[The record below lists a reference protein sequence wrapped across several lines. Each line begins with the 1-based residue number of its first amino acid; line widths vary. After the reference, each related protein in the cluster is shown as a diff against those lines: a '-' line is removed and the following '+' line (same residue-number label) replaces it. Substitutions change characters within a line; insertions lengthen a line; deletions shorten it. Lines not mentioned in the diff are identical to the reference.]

1 MRPIAQMSSRRM
13 IVAKLRPPPLASV
26 LIPRPRLQEALAGA
40 AGGHRVVLII
50 AGAGA
55 GKTTAAARFLEARP
69 GRTAWLSLDR
79 SDTAAGRFVSYLAAT
94 VGQEEPRLESLV
106 QDSLADGLLAEDC
119 AGLLAERL
127 GPGWTI
133 VLDDLHHLEPDAPA
147 LVPLRAFLRYLP
159 ADALAVLVSRRM
171 PSVDLFHGLLTD
183 QLSGLFDDELAFSLD
198 ETQALLQAR
207 EVAVDPRAVHGA
219 TGGWAAGIVF
229 EALRGP
235 GRASA
240 FRTTEGPLFSYLGD
254 EILHG
259 LTPRLR
265 RALLRT
271 AVLDTVT
278 QERLERLLRERPPV
292 MIDEL
297 ARLHLPATAEPEGLR
312 YHPQFRE
319 FLEYRL
325 RRELP
330 DEVPALLDS
339 YGRLLAAEGFV
350 EEAVDVL
357 LQGGSR
363 REAEA
368 LAERTVR
375 ALRRRGDWSKVLSW
389 TEALGEEALRRRPVL
404 REAQVRA
411 LLNARRQ
418 EELEDLVHEML
429 ATGEVGELVES
440 APDVAAW
447 AVWALHG
454 SGEWAKLI
462 PLLPPRG
469 RSQVA
474 EVMRYMLVSSVARE
488 PPEDLAESALARTH
502 PLHVVLQ
509 EALYFQGRL
518 RAAGLLADV
527 AAASAGPVTAAVAQ
541 VHKVNVLR
549 ARGDPA
555 AARRVL
561 ETVPAS
567 IRSSRFIEFWLHA
580 EAELVLEE
588 GNGERALELIRS
600 AREVSARHGWRVG
613 DRAIFGAVEGR
624 MLVRLGAAE
633 DAMPVLAGVRAWCA
647 QRGLASFREWA
658 ESWLGAAM
666 LVLGRPAE
674 EARALLAQAVAGMRR
689 ARRHLEL
696 PAAAVFLAE
705 AEWRL
710 GDAEA
715 HDRAADAAYAAAEDC
730 GTLHPLAGALE
741 LMPEVLAR
749 RLDAEPVDGE
759 RRWRTLVPR
768 SPTAV
773 AALATEGARLR
784 VRTLGTPALE
794 LDGEPVANVPL
805 KAVELAAEISH
816 AGPPGV
822 ARSQLVSTLFE
833 GSRDGPNYL
842 RQLVFRLRR
851 ALPAELEL
859 RSSGTKLAWRP
870 AESVAADDALLESL
884 HGRVRV
890 EVGQGLTETLER
902 ALALVERGQYMEG
915 LDDESVIE
923 RRRVLAGTAMD
934 VRLDY
939 ARAMRV
945 AGAPGRALAV
955 LTAAVDADPYR
966 EDAWQ
971 ELMRVQAGLA
981 GPAAVARV
989 FLDCRRS
996 LSEVG
1001 LEPSGET
1008 RVMLERLR
1016 G

>member
-1 MRPIAQMSSRRM
+1 MRPTAQMSSRRM
-13 IVAKLRPPPLASV
+13 IVAKLRPPPLAAV
-26 LIPRPRLQEALAGA
+26 LIPRPRVQEALTGA
-40 AGGHRVVLII
+40 AASHRVVLVI

-55 GKTTAAARFLEARP
+55 GKTTAVARFLEERA
-69 GRTAWLSLDR
+69 GRTAWLSLDP
-79 SDTAAGRFVSYLAAT
+79 SDTAAGRFVSYLAAA
-94 VGQEEPRLESLV
+94 VGQREPHLETTI
-106 QDSLADGLLAEDC
+106 QESLADGLLAEDC

-183 QLSGLFDDELAFSLD
+183 QLSGVYDEELAFSLD
-198 ETQALLQAR
+198 ETQALLEAR
-207 EVAVDPRAVHGA
+207 EVDVDPRPVHVA

-229 EALRGP
+229 EALRRP
-235 GRASA
+235 GSPSA
-240 FRTTEGPLFSYLGD
+240 FPTTEGPLFSYLGD
-254 EILHG
+254 EILNG
-259 LTPRLR
+259 LPPRLR

-271 AVLDTVT
+271 AVLDVVT
-278 QERLERLLRERPPV
+278 GERLERLPGERPPV
-292 MIDEL
+292 MIEEL
-297 ARLHLPATAEPEGLR
+297 ARLHLPATAEAHGLR

-319 FLEYRL
+319 FLDYRL
-325 RRELP
+325 ARELP
-330 DEVPALLDS
+330 HEVPGLLGS
-339 YGRLLAAEGFV
+339 YGRLLAEEGFL

-357 LQGGSR
+357 LRGGLR
-363 REAEA
+363 EEAEA

-375 ALRRRGDWSKVLSW
+375 ALRRRGDWSKILSW

-469 RSQVA
+469 RSRVA

-488 PPEDLAESALARTH
+488 PPEDLAESALTRTH

-518 RAAGLLADV
+518 NAASRLADV
-527 AAASAGPVTAAVAQ
+527 AAAAAGPVTAAVAQ

-549 ARGDPA
+549 ARGEAA

-561 ETVPAS
+561 ETVPAT

-580 EAELVLEE
+580 DAELCLEE
-588 GNGERALELIRS
+588 GIGERALELIRS

-624 MLVRLGAAE
+624 MLVRLGSPETAV
-633 DAMPVLAGVRAWCA
+633 PVLSGVRAWCA
-647 QRGLASFREWA
+647 ERGLASFREWA

-666 LVLGRPAE
+666 LLLGRPAD
-674 EARALLAQAVAGMRR
+674 EARALLAQAVGGMRR

-705 AEWRL
+705 AEWRV
-710 GDAEA
+710 GDADA
-715 HDRAADAAYAAAEDC
+715 HDAAADAAYAAAEEC
-730 GTLHPLAGALE
+730 GTLHPLAAALE
-741 LMPEVLAR
+741 LMPGVLAR
-749 RLDAEPVDGE
+749 RLDAEAVGEE
-759 RRWRTLVPR
+759 RRWRALVPR
-768 SPTAV
+768 SPSAV
-773 AALATEGARLR
+773 AAPAAEHARLR
-784 VRTLGTPALE
+784 VRTLGAPALE
-794 LDGEPVANVPL
+794 LDGQPVANVPL
-805 KAVELAAEISH
+805 KAVELAADIAR

-859 RSSGTKLAWRP
+859 RSSGTRLAWRP
-870 AESVAADDALLESL
+870 AEAVASDDALLESL
-884 HGRVRV
+884 HGRLRL

-902 ALALVERGQYMEG
+902 AIELVERGQYMEG

-923 RRRVLAGTAMD
+923 RRRVLSGLAMD
-934 VRLDY
+934 IRLDY

-945 AGAPGRALAV
+945 AGAPGKALAV
-955 LTAAVDADPYR
+955 LTDAIGVDPYR

-989 FLDCRRS
+989 FLECRRS

-1008 RVMLERLR
+1008 RVMVERLR

>member
-1 MRPIAQMSSRRM
+1 M

-26 LIPRPRLQEALAGA
+26 LIPRPRVQDAIVDA
-40 AGGHRVVLII
+40 AASHRVVLVI

-55 GKTTAAARFLEARP
+55 GKTTAAARFLEARQ
-69 GRTAWLSLDR
+69 GRTAWLTLDP
-79 SDTAAGRFVSYLAAT
+79 SDTAAGRFVSYLAAA
-94 VGQEEPRLESLV
+94 VGQAEPRLETMV
-106 QDSLADGLLAEDC
+106 RDSLADGLLTEDC

-127 GPGWTI
+127 GAGWTI

-147 LVPLRAFLRYLP
+147 LVPLRTFLRYLP
-159 ADALAVLVSRRM
+159 GDAMAVLVSRRM

-183 QLSGLFDDELAFSLD
+183 HLSGVFDEELAFSLD
-198 ETQALLQAR
+198 ETQALLEAR
-207 EVAVDPRAVHGA
+207 EVSADARAVHGA

-229 EALRGP
+229 EALRRQGSRP
-235 GRASA
+235 A
-240 FRTTEGPLFSYLGD
+240 FPATEGPLFTYLGE
-254 EILHG
+254 EILHE
-259 LTPRLR
+259 LSPRLR

-278 QERLERLLRERPPV
+278 EKRLARLPQEDPPV
-292 MIDEL
+292 AIEEL
-297 ARLHLPATAEPEGLR
+297 SRLHLPAATEPQGLR
-312 YHPQFRE
+312 HHPQFRE

-330 DEVPALLDS
+330 GEVPLLLES
-339 YGRLLAAEGFV
+339 YGRLLAEEGFL

-357 LQGGSR
+357 LQGGR
-363 REAEA
+363 RDEAEA
-368 LAERTVR
+368 LAERTVTP
-375 ALRRRGDWSKVLSW
+375 LRRRGDWSKVLAW
-389 TEALGEEALRRRPVL
+389 TEALGEEALRRRPIL

-469 RSQVA
+469 RSRVA

-518 RAAGLLADV
+518 GAAGTLADV
-527 AAASAGPVTAAVAQ
+527 AAAAAGPVTAAVAQ

-549 ARGDPA
+549 ARGEAPA
-555 AARRVL
+555 ARLVL
-561 ETVPAS
+561 ETVPTA

-580 EAELVLEE
+580 EAELCLEE

-613 DRAIFGAVEGR
+613 DKAIFGAIEGR
-624 MLVRLGAAE
+624 MLVRLGAPESAV
-633 DAMPVLAGVRAWCA
+633 PVLSDVRAWCA
-647 QRGLASFREWA
+647 ERGLASFREWA
-658 ESWLGAAM
+658 EAWLGGAM
-666 LVLGRPAE
+666 LVLDRPAE
-674 EARALLAQAVAGMRR
+674 EARAVLGPAVAGMRR

-705 AEWRL
+705 AEWRA
-710 GDAEA
+710 GDPDA
-715 HDRAADAAYAAAEDC
+715 HDAAADAAYAAAEDC
-730 GTLHPLAGALE
+730 GTLHPLATALE
-741 LMPEVLAR
+741 VMPGVLAR
-749 RLDAEPVDGE
+749 RLDSEALDGE
-759 RRWRTLVPR
+759 RRWRALVPR
-768 SPTAV
+768 SPAAVGATAN
-773 AALATEGARLR
+773 EHARLR
-784 VRTLGTPALE
+784 VRTLGAPALE
-794 LDGEPVANVPL
+794 LDGLPVQNVPL
-805 KAVELAAEISH
+805 KAIEVAAEIAR
-816 AGPPGV
+816 AGPPGI

-870 AESVAADDALLESL
+870 AEAVASDDALLESL

-890 EVGQGLTETLER
+890 EVGQGLADTLER
-902 ALALVERGQYMEG
+902 ALELVERGQYMEG
-915 LDDESVIE
+915 LDDESVME
-923 RRRVLAGTAMD
+923 RRRALDGLAMD

-939 ARAMRV
+939 ARAMRM
-945 AGAPGRALAV
+945 AGSPGRALAA
-955 LTAAVDADPYR
+955 LTAAIEIDPYR

-989 FLDCRRS
+989 FLECRRS

>member
-1 MRPIAQMSSRRM
+1 MRSRRM
-13 IVAKLRPPPLASV
+13 IVAKLRPPPLAPV
-26 LIPRPRLQEALAGA
+26 LIPRPRVDEAFARA
-40 AGGHRVVLII
+40 AGGHRVLLVI

-55 GKTTAAARFLEARP
+55 GKTTAAARFLEARG
-69 GRTAWLSLDR
+69 GRTAWLSLDP
-79 SDTAAGRFVSYLAAT
+79 SDTADGRFVSYLAAAA
-94 VGQEEPRLESLV
+94 GRAEPRLEALV
-106 QDSLADGLLAEDC
+106 QDSLADGLLADDC

-127 GPGWTI
+127 GSGWTI

-147 LVPLRAFLRYLP
+147 LGPLRTFLRYLP

-171 PSVDLFHGLLTD
+171 PSVDVLHGLLTD
-183 QLSGLFDDELAFSLD
+183 QLSGVFDDELAFSVD
-198 ETQALLQAR
+198 ETEALLLAR
-207 EVAVDPRAVHGA
+207 DVDVDPRAVHGA

-229 EALRGP
+229 EALRRP
-235 GRASA
+235 GSPSA
-240 FRTTEGPLFSYLGD
+240 FPTAEGPLFSYLGE
-254 EILHG
+254 EILHE

-278 QERLERLLRERPPV
+278 EERLARLPHEQPPV
-292 MIDEL
+292 VLEEL
-297 ARLHLPATAEPEGLR
+297 ARLHLPAATGPQGLR
-312 YHPQFRE
+312 HHPQFRE

-330 DEVPALLDS
+330 GEVGTLLES
-339 YGRLLAAEGFV
+339 YGRILAEDGFL

-357 LQGGSR
+357 LESGR
-363 REAEA
+363 HAEAEE
-368 LAERTVR
+368 LAQASVK
-375 ALRRRGDWSKVLSW
+375 ALRRRGDWSKILGW
-389 TEALGEEALRRRPVL
+389 TDALGEEVLRRRPAL

-411 LLNARRQ
+411 LLNTRRQ
-418 EELEDLVHEML
+418 EALEDLVHHML

-454 SGEWAKLI
+454 SGEWAKLV

-469 RSQVA
+469 RSRVA
-474 EVMRYMLVSSVARE
+474 EVMRYMLVSSVGRE
-488 PPEDLAESALARTH
+488 PPEDLSASALARTH

-518 RAAGLLADV
+518 LAASQLADV
-527 AAASAGPVTAAVAQ
+527 AAAAGGPVTAAVAQ

-549 ARGDPA
+549 ARGDTA

-561 ETVPAS
+561 ETVPTA

-580 EAELVLEE
+580 EAELCLEE
-588 GNGERALELIRS
+588 GNGERAVELIRS
-600 AREVSARHGWRVG
+600 ARQVSARHGWRVG

-624 MLVRLGAAE
+624 MLVRLGAPQEAV
-633 DAMPVLAGVRAWCA
+633 AVLSDVRAWCA
-647 QRGLASFREWA
+647 ERGLASFREWA
-658 ESWLGAAM
+658 DAWLGGAL
-666 LVLGRPAE
+666 LVLRRPPG
-674 EARALLAQAVAGMRR
+674 EARALLAPAVAGMRR

-710 GDAEA
+710 GEPDLE
-715 HDRAADAAYAAAEDC
+715 DDAADAAYAAAEEC
-730 GTLHPLAGALE
+730 GTLHPLARALE
-741 LMPEVLAR
+741 LMPDVLAR
-749 RLDAEPVDGE
+749 RLDAEGVDSE
-759 RRWRTLVPR
+759 RRWRTLVVR
-768 SPTAV
+768 SPSAV
-773 AALATEGARLR
+773 GALATEHARLR
-784 VRTLGTPALE
+784 VRTLGPPALE
-794 LDGEPVANVPL
+794 IDGEPLPNVPL
-805 KAVELAAEISH
+805 KAVELAAEIAR
-816 AGPPGV
+816 AGPPGI
-822 ARSQLVSTLFE
+822 ARSQLVSSLLE

-851 ALPAELEL
+851 ALPPELEL

-870 AESVAADDALLESL
+870 AEAVASDDALLESL
-884 HGRVRV
+884 HGRLRV
-890 EVGQGLTETLER
+890 EVGPGLTEALER
-902 ALALVERGQYMEG
+902 ALELVDRGQYMEG
-915 LDDESVIE
+915 LDDDSILF
-923 RRRVLAGTAMD
+923 RRRWLAGLATD

-945 AGAPGRALAV
+945 AGDPGRALAV
-955 LTAAVDADPYR
+955 LTAAIDADPYR

-981 GPAAVARV
+981 GPAAVGRV
-989 FLDCRRS
+989 FIECRRS